1 MSFKDFDIAN
11 KKGSFGEQAVREFLE
26 SKGYIVY
33 RPATTDKPHAFD
45 MLAVRDKKE
54 IIIAE
59 VKTKPHRNYYLDTGI
74 DLRHYN
80 EYKNISEK
88 YKFDIFLFFVDE
100 MEEKIYG
107 NFLSELKK
115 TTQIFYKN
123 KNRII
128 IYPLIEKG
136 ICYFPLRNML
146 FIAKLDKNKADTIKQ
161 FSRRKYDYLNKT
173 DDLFAK

>member
-33 RPATTDKPHAFD
+33 QPATTDKPHAFD
-45 MLAVRDKKE
+45 MFAVRNKNE

-59 VKTKPHRNYYLDTGI
+59 VKTKPRRNYYLDTGI

-80 EYKNISEK
+80 EYKNITEK
-88 YKFDIFLFFVDE
+88 YKFDIFLLFVDE

-107 NFLSELKK
+107 NFLSKLEK
-115 TTQIFYKN
+115 TTQIFYEN
-123 KNRII
+123 KNRTI
-128 IYPLIEKG
+128 IYPLIEKD
-136 ICYFPLRNML
+136 ICYFPLQNML
-146 FIAKLDKNKADTIKQ
+146 FISKLDKNKADTIKQ
-161 FSRRKYDYLNKT
+161 FSRRKYDYLDKT